1 MFGRRQR
8 RRKPTLI
15 LEPHVMA
22 ALQRVRHSFSVM
34 NSIALCDDI
43 PDNVRLNAY
52 CAAARQVYQDT
63 IHFTYALQCSVEEP
77 NQPPSTTIKE

>member
-22 ALQRVRHSFSVM
+22 ALQRVRKSYSM
-34 NSIALCDDI
+34 
-43 PDNVRLNAY
+43 LNAIPLLDAPHDDKLRMF
-52 CAAARQVYQDT
+52 CAVAREFYSNT